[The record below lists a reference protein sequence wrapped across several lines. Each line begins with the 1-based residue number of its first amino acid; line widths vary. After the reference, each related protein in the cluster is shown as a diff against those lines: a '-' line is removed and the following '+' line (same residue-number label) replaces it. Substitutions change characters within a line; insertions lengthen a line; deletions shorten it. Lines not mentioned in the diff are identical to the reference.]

1 MRKLHLLIVLIA
13 LLIFNTTIKA
23 QNNDAVIAKILAI
36 SGIVEVEKMQEQAE
50 VAATEWILDNE
61 DSLKSFSLK
70 TLDFNGKKLKDLTTT
85 SVIIYQ
91 IQEFNPSGTIFLNGK
106 KRILFGFTSQGWV
119 SQYGINA
126 DKVNWFLID
135 DTEWM
140 KMMIA
145 YVKVSS
151 NEKSELLLKE
161 TLTAGVLVNKGV
173 KLKKEIKIPFFT
185 LEDEMYL
192 VSDYSSE
199 MKLIYNERT
208 LGVFLKETKNLVQIS
223 RGNLIKI
230 HDYFFENN

>member
-1 MRKLHLLIVLIA
+1 
-13 LLIFNTTIKA
+13 
-23 QNNDAVIAKILAI
+23 
-36 SGIVEVEKMQEQAE
+36 
-50 VAATEWILDNE
+50 
-61 DSLKSFSLK
+61 
-70 TLDFNGKKLKDLTTT
+70 
-85 SVIIYQ
+85 
-91 IQEFNPSGTIFLNGK
+91 
-106 KRILFGFTSQGWV
+106 
-119 SQYGINA
+119 
-126 DKVNWFLID
+126 VNWFLID